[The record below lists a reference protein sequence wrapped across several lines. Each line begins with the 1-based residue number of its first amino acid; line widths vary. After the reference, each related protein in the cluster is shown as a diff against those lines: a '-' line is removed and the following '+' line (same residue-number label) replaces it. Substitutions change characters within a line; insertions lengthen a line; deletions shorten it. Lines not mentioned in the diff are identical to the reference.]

1 MNLRLTGEPAQV
13 TTRRD
18 WIADAGIAVVAV
30 AALISSASA
39 LTGLAKLAAWGDE
52 LSLLLPLMVDA
63 YGITST
69 RIWLSKA
76 TRSPRVRRHAAGNAV
91 AAIVMSVVG
100 NVVYH
105 AIQAK
110 ALVVPSWVL
119 VVAVSV
125 VPPVTIGL
133 LSHLVALRSGD
144 HAESAPRGGP
154 AVPPPTAPES
164 VPTPAAVR
172 IERLPRT
179 GPGPAPRED
188 RRAVAAR
195 TPAATHATSSR
206 TGVVNLAAVRD
217 GAGESARTEIK
228 PVDRARF
235 IAGLV
240 RDIRA
245 AAANGG
251 SWEPDYPVLE
261 KVSGYRRS
269 WCEKAV
275 REAREQAR
283 TASDTRPVTPYTPAA
298 PPAVPVAVAGR
309 GAAPA
314 EVAPMGDS
322 GREVAP

>member
-1 MNLRLTGEPAQV
+1 M
-13 TTRRD
+13 
-18 WIADAGIAVVAV
+18 

-110 ALVVPSWVL
+110 ALQVPSWVL

-144 HAESAPRGGP
+144 HAEPAPRGGP
-154 AVPPPTAPES
+154 SGTPPTTPEP
-164 VPTPAAVR
+164 VPTPTAVR

-179 GPGPAPRED
+179 DPAPAPVRED

-195 TPAATHATSSR
+195 TPAAADAAASR

-217 GAGESARTEIK
+217 GAGESARTEVR

-235 IAGLV
+235 IADLV

-251 SWEPDYPVLE
+251 TWEPDYPVLE

-283 TASDTRPVTPYTPAA
+283 TADHARPATPHTPVA
-298 PPAVPVAVAGR
+298 PPAVPMAVAGR

-314 EVAPMGDS
+314 EVAPTGDS